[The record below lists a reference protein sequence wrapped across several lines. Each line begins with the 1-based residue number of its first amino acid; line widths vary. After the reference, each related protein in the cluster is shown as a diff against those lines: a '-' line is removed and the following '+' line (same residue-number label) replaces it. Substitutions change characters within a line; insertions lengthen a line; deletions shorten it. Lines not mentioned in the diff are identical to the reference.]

1 MQVAPTGFSAFVS
14 PGGEVIDRTAV
25 SEAAVAV
32 HDIPLRRGRT
42 LYTRLGN
49 NPFVA
54 AAVVLLAAAWLLDH
68 RARLRR
74 PQTEA

>member
-1 MQVAPTGFSAFVS
+1 M
-14 PGGEVIDRTAV
+14 
-25 SEAAVAV
+25 

-68 RARLRR
+68 RARRSADPR
-74 PQTEA
+74 QTSD